1 MLDTLRTII
10 SKQTNKQADGLA
22 KFTRVARTQKILY
35 SLCVLLHLLTLF
47 FVSLTLI
54 ITGSFLAASRSLS
67 SKSAITLLRLS
78 RDLIMHAVSFAC
90 GILRLNYTRSSRIW
104 ANIRSESSI
113 VDGYLSK
120 LAVLALNS
128 SLSWVVCFLQVSNIL
143 EGFTW
148 RLFNA
153 CNKTGYKSPAVGGR
167 SGNGVYFLRVLSGLM
182 VFLTFSFCFAYFCPI
197 N

>member
-54 ITGSFLAASRSLS
+54 ITGSFLAAGRSLS

-90 GILRLNYTRSSRIW
+90 GILRLNYTRSSRI
-104 ANIRSESSI
+104 
-113 VDGYLSK
+113 
-120 LAVLALNS
+120 
-128 SLSWVVCFLQVSNIL
+128 
-143 EGFTW
+143 
-148 RLFNA
+148 
-153 CNKTGYKSPAVGGR
+153 
-167 SGNGVYFLRVLSGLM
+167 
-182 VFLTFSFCFAYFCPI
+182 
-197 N
+197 